1 MAKLKDS
8 PLVLAL
14 EDIDSDISSINRRR
28 YDDGEEASLV
38 QHGHGN
44 NEGEFDCFL
53 DPVSLERLP
62 WHKRPSVY
70 WLLVPFALSALA
82 FGGVIVPKVNLV
94 FSLICHEFL
103 KEGSNAD
110 PHYIFSATPDKRCR
124 VPEIQSRV
132 SVFKLGMSV
141 ISGSMAAIIAPKVG
155 EMSDRYGRL
164 PMIVWINMGMIINEI
179 VTIFAAQFPDTV
191 SVNWILVGSV
201 FDGLG
206 GSFIAAMAVSHSYA
220 SDVTPASKRN
230 VVFGYFHGCLFTGIA
245 LGPIIAGYIIK
256 VTGDVIMMFYLAAG
270 CHFIFILMLIFV
282 IPESVPKARQ
292 IKARQQYRDA
302 AESRPI
308 ASRLSKLR
316 SFNLLEP
323 LKILYAPGAPPA
335 VRRNLILLASTDTIV
350 FGVGMG
356 AAIVILLYSN
366 YAFGWDQWEQSKFV
380 SVLNSSKVSCL
391 LIFLPA
397 ITNSYRNR
405 QQRRQG
411 LSNTPREPSGPE
423 GTDEFEL
430 TVIRFAILAD
440 TLGFLGY
447 ALSRNGTQFLLSGAV
462 AGIGGIA
469 SPSMQAALT
478 KHVPKEQVG
487 QLLGAMGLL
496 HAAGR
501 VLGPMLFTGI
511 YAATVAVVPQA
522 YFLILTAMFSVAFFV
537 SWKIR
542 PNDQFV
548 SQIFEAKLAALI
560 KFQLPYPL

>member
-1 MAKLKDS
+1 MTKLKDS
-8 PLVLAL
+8 QIVLAV
-14 EDIDSDISSINRRR
+14 EDIDSENGSINLRQ
-28 YDDGEEASLV
+28 YDEEDESPLLLN
-38 QHGHGN
+38 GLGS
-44 NEGEFDCFL
+44 NEGDLDCFL
-53 DPVSLERLP
+53 DPVSLKRLP
-62 WHKRPSVY
+62 WYTRPSVY

-94 FSLICHEFL
+94 LSLICHEFL
-103 KEGSNAD
+103 RGESSVN
-110 PHYIFSATPDKRCR
+110 PHYIFSSSLDERCR
-124 VPEIQSRV
+124 VPAIQSKV
-132 SVFKLGMSV
+132 SFFKLSMSV
-141 ISGSMAAIIAPKVG
+141 LSGSMAAIVAPKVG
-155 EMSDRYGRL
+155 EFSDRYGRL
-164 PMIVWINMGMIINEI
+164 PMIVWINLGMIINEI
-179 VTIFAAQFPDTV
+179 ITIFAAQFPDTV
-191 SVNWILVGSV
+191 SVYWILVGSV

-230 VVFGYFHGCLFTGIA
+230 VVFGYFHGCMFTGIA

-256 VTGDVIMMFYLAAG
+256 VTGDVITMFYLAVA

-292 IKARQQYRDA
+292 MMARQKYSDA
-302 AESRPI
+302 VNSRPI
-308 ASRLSKLR
+308 TSPLRKLQ
-316 SFNLLEP
+316 SFNILEP

-380 SVLNSSKVSCL
+380 SIMNSSRVSCL
-391 LIFLPA
+391 LILLPA
-397 ITNSYRNR
+397 ITNWYRYR

-411 LSNTPREPSGPE
+411 LPNTSKETHGPE
-423 GTDEFEL
+423 GTDNFEL
-430 TVIRFAILAD
+430 TVIRIAILAD

-447 ALSRNGTQFLLSGAV
+447 ALSQNGTQFLLSGAI

-501 VLGPMLFTGI
+501 VLGPVLFTGI
-511 YAATVAVVPQA
+511 YAATVAVFPQA
-522 YFLILTAMFSVAFFV
+522 YFLILTAMFFVAFIV
-537 SWKIR
+537 SWKIQPHVR
-542 PNDQFV
+542 L
-548 SQIFEAKLAALI
+548 SQRSS
-560 KFQLPYPL
+560 PP